1 MGKYIRYSGSFLS
14 RASVVW
20 RVDILIESDKVPTE
34 IGELTF
40 PADEAVTIQWDSRD
54 KEEVISS
61 SSATVKVISP
71 SDRAY
76 EGLYTTRAG
85 SVRMN
90 LYCGGNLYWSGTLD
104 PEFYEEPYER
114 ADGYEVSLT
123 FEDFGLWDRTDF
135 TLTGRRSIADIL
147 NQALAI
153 SAIEPSV
160 LDFYTYTSLW
170 FADGK
175 KASAGQIIVNCANF
189 YDEDGEAKSW
199 KEVVEGILQPLGW
212 KIVQR
217 AGKVYVYDLN
227 GLHESGTAK
236 EIYWSSDSQTL
247 GVDKTVRSV
256 TVTFSP
262 YDDTTILDCSLDYDD
277 TLKNYVWDGS
287 MYMVDNDWDDPVDGF
302 ELKRGIESNDL
313 IELGDGAAFY
323 KMTSEYSGSNDVGVV
338 WAVRGSMK
346 GDYNDIYGAGD
357 FPKVMTNGNVH
368 TDTLFKAM
376 IFGELNCPTETQRS
390 EYRLKVSLE
399 TLFDVR
405 YNPFESA
412 AEKNEEGNYSR
423 LENWV
428 NFGYV
433 PVRILLYDENDG
445 DVLYHYENNAV
456 MLSNGYK
463 RDSLTTGWVKGDG
476 EWGDCWLAYYDI
488 DNRKSKTGFG
498 GWQTN
503 RQCIGYYRDELP
515 RLYQKWGTGEFIELP
530 PVSGRITIEV
540 GRGIHQFDYNRETK
554 DIYSLAR
561 WLMYRNPKI
570 ELVKANGNDIDREDI
585 VFSGWIDRDAEDE
598 LSLNTICGTD
608 AKANPTARG
617 CYIRSSTG
625 EQIVK
630 LVRNNIEDR
639 PERLLIG
646 TLYSQYSE
654 RRVLLSGEA
663 RFDGYGPVIWTDRNQ
678 GDRVFMEKS
687 ASVDVIQ
694 DTMDVE
700 IVEFVADEYVA
711 IEEV

>member
-1 MGKYIRYSGSFLS
+1 
-14 RASVVW
+14 
-20 RVDILIESDKVPTE
+20 
-34 IGELTF
+34 
-40 PADEAVTIQWDSRD
+40 
-54 KEEVISS
+54 
-61 SSATVKVISP
+61 
-71 SDRAY
+71 
-76 EGLYTTRAG
+76 
-85 SVRMN
+85 
-90 LYCGGNLYWSGTLD
+90 
-104 PEFYEEPYER
+104 
-114 ADGYEVSLT
+114 
-123 FEDFGLWDRTDF
+123 
-135 TLTGRRSIADIL
+135 
-147 NQALAI
+147 
-153 SAIEPSV
+153 
-160 LDFYTYTSLW
+160 
-170 FADGK
+170 
-175 KASAGQIIVNCANF
+175 
-189 YDEDGEAKSW
+189 
-199 KEVVEGILQPLGW
+199 
-212 KIVQR
+212 
-217 AGKVYVYDLN
+217 
-227 GLHESGTAK
+227 
-236 EIYWSSDSQTL
+236 
-247 GVDKTVRSV
+247 
-256 TVTFSP
+256 
-262 YDDTTILDCSLDYDD
+262 
-277 TLKNYVWDGS
+277 
-287 MYMVDNDWDDPVDGF
+287 
-302 ELKRGIESNDL
+302 
-313 IELGDGAAFY
+313 
-323 KMTSEYSGSNDVGVV
+323 MTSEYSGSNDVGVV
-338 WAVRGSMK
+338 WAVRGSMA

-357 FPKVMTNGNVH
+357 FPKVMTNGTVH

-433 PVRILLYDENDG
+433 PVRILLYDETG
-445 DVLYHYENNAV
+445 GGVLYHYENNAV

-554 DIYSLAR
+554 DIYSRAR

-617 CYIRSSTG
+617 CYIRSSNG

-663 RFDGYGPVIWTDRNQ
+663 RFDGDGPVIWTDRNQ